1 MGHIDS
7 LITSWFLFFSLQW
20 RLSSLLAQSFFPSA
34 DRNEHHVV
42 QSHTRALDL
51 QGGQLPGHIHEKQ
64 SPLWSEDSDGSWVT
78 CLAESFLPFGL
89 RRRVGVLV
97 RVTLSPT
104 HSPNPAGWSY
114 TSRVET
120 SALNIGLAMSSR
132 RTWRSCW
139 IIDMYV
145 LKSASV

>member
-1 MGHIDS
+1 M
-7 LITSWFLFFSLQW
+7 
-20 RLSSLLAQSFFPSA
+20 
-34 DRNEHHVV
+34 V

-51 QGGQLPGHIHEKQ
+51 QGGQLPGHINEKQ
-64 SPLWSEDSDGSWVT
+64 NPLCSEDTDGSWVT
-78 CLAESFLPFGL
+78 RLAESFLPFGL
-89 RRRVGVLV
+89 CRRVGVLL

-114 TSRVET
+114 TSSVES
-120 SALNIGLAMSSR
+120 SALNIRLAMSSR
-132 RTWRSCW
+132 RTWCACE